1 MMVTK
6 SMLTR
11 ADGTTRLVRQRVRV
25 KPYMLVFYAL
35 LLIGVIVVLVPIWW
49 MVSTSFD
56 KMKSLAMPTPPRFW
70 PKTPSWMNYELVLGN
85 MEMGRYLRNTGIV
98 VVLDALLQVFTAS
111 LAGFVFSKGRFP
123 GKSFVLLLIMSSM
136 MVPFETKLMPVYQ
149 FIRFLGL
156 NNTYLGIVLPS
167 VLTNAFNI
175 FMIKKFCDD
184 LPYELLE
191 SGVVDGASKFRIYFS
206 IFLPLMGPII
216 ATLVVLT
223 VMNAWNDLLWPL
235 IVANKPQMYTV
246 QVGLS
251 IATNNQADATSKHA
265 GMATAAS
272 VLSILPL
279 AVVFIFMQRYIVQS
293 VAATGIKQ

>member
-1 MMVTK
+1 MAGQV
-6 SMLTR
+6 LARAGTR
-11 ADGTTRLVRQRVRV
+11 APTRF
-25 KPYMLVFYAL
+25 KPYMLVFYAFL
-35 LLIGVIVVLVPIWW
+35 LLGVVIVLVPIWW

-56 KMKSLAMPTPPRFW
+56 KLNSLAMPMPPRFW
-70 PKTPSWMNYELVLGN
+70 PARPSWFNYELVLNN
-85 MEMGRYLRNTGIV
+85 MDMGRYLKNTGIV
-98 VVLDALLQVFTAS
+98 VAMDAVLQVFTAS

-123 GKSFVLLLIMSSM
+123 GKPFALILIMSNM
-136 MVPFETKLMPVYQ
+136 MIPFETRLMPVYQ

-156 NNTYLGIVLPS
+156 NNSYLGIVLPG
-167 VLTNAFNI
+167 VMTNAFNI

-191 SGVVDGASKFRIYFS
+191 SGVVDGASKFRIYWS
-206 IFLPLMGPII
+206 IFLPLMSPIL

-223 VMNAWNDLLWPL
+223 VMNSWNDLLWPL
-235 IVANKPQMYTV
+235 IVANNPKMYTV

-251 IATNNQADATSKHA
+251 IATNNSADPASKHA

-279 AVVFIFMQRYIVQS
+279 AVVFVFMQRYIVQS

>member
-1 MMVTK
+1 MA
-6 SMLTR
+6 SQLLTR
-11 ADGTTRLVRQRVRV
+11 ADGSTKTVRQRVRV
-25 KPYMLVFYAL
+25 RPYMVVFYAL
-35 LLIGVIVVLVPIWW
+35 LLLGVVIVAVPIWW

-56 KMKSLAMPTPPRFW
+56 KLNSLAMPTPPRFW
-70 PKTPSWMNYELVLGN
+70 PATPSLFNYQLVLNN
-85 MEMGRYLRNTGIV
+85 MEMVQYLTNTVIV

-111 LAGFVFSKGRFP
+111 MAGFVFSKGRFP
-123 GKSFVLLLIMSSM
+123 GKPFALLLIMSSM
-136 MVPFETKLMPVYQ
+136 MIPFETKLMPVYQ
-149 FIRFLGL
+149 FIRLLGL
-156 NNTYLGIVLPS
+156 NNTYLGIVLPG

-191 SGVVDGASKFRIYFS
+191 SGVVDGANKFRIYFS
-206 IFLPLMGPII
+206 IFLPLLGPII

-223 VMNAWNDLLWPL
+223 VMNSWNDLLWPL
-235 IVANKPQMYTV
+235 IVANKPSMYTV

-251 IATNNQADATSKHA
+251 VATNDTSGAASKHA

-279 AVVFIFMQRYIVQS
+279 AIVFIFMQRYIVQS